1 MMEAKIM
8 RAKRNDYEI
17 PVFLLTTNVVFIIAI
32 VVISW
37 SFISFPQ
44 SDTHRS
50 NVALRNFAIV
60 NFENGSSHNTNN
72 MFLGHS
78 DSNINTTRMPA
89 MPTNSVILHHAPSRY
104 SGIGGIIET
113 GSKVRIL
120 AIRND
125 GWVLVQ
131 ANRTI
136 GWLPS
141 TLLTMMYED
150 LQMVVR

>member
-1 MMEAKIM
+1 M
-8 RAKRNDYEI
+8 RAKRNYYGI

-37 SFISFPQ
+37 SFISFLQ
-44 SDTHRS
+44 SDTHSS
-50 NVALRNFAIV
+50 NVALGNFAIV
-60 NFENGSSHNTNN
+60 NLENGSSHNTNN
-72 MFLGHS
+72 MFLSHS
-78 DSNINTTRMPA
+78 DSNINTTRMPTVP
-89 MPTNSVILHHAPSRY
+89 MNSVILYHAPSRY
-104 SGIGGIIET
+104 SGVGGVIET

-120 AIRND
+120 AIGND

-141 TLLTMMYED
+141 TLLTMMYEG
-150 LQMVVR
+150 LQMAVR